1 MLRFFERPYSGHRL
15 RCSLGSQFQDRYSR
29 FGLRTSGDDTQ
40 AMDRLFSEIAMHQAL
55 GRALDQLGQPRFW
68 RLLVLLL
75 NEMVPFDNALATATS
90 VDGVPIVL
98 DEYDTGGS
106 DAPSPVPLYL
116 NGLYLLDPF
125 LQAAHEGLADGC
137 YRLEEVAPDLFR
149 QSEYFL
155 SYFRDAVGEDEI
167 QILVRPQPGVLLSL
181 SLGAKARFDVESLG
195 KLTAALPWVLAA
207 IRQHWRLA
215 GDAARMAPGAD
226 DLGARVEAALSRFGA
241 GLLTE
246 REMAIARMVLR
257 GNSSKAI
264 ADRLAISPETVK
276 VHRRHLYTKLG
287 ISTQPELFSRFIE
300 ALGDDDAPQ
309 AART

>member
-1 MLRFFERPYSGHRL
+1 
-15 RCSLGSQFQDRYSR
+15 
-29 FGLRTSGDDTQ
+29 
-40 AMDRLFSEIAMHQAL
+40 MDRLFSEIAMHQAL

-68 RLLVLLL
+68 RHLVLLL
-75 NEMVPFDNALATATS
+75 NEIVPFENALATAIGP
-90 VDGVPIVL
+90 DGVPFVL
-98 DEYDTGGS
+98 EEYDAFS
-106 DAPSPVPLYL
+106 HDAPSPVPLYL

-125 LQAAHEGLADGC
+125 LQAAHDGLRDGC

-167 QILVRPQPGVLLSL
+167 QILVRPQPDMLLSL
-181 SLGAKARFDVESLG
+181 SLGASARFDAEPLG
-195 KLTAALPWVLAA
+195 KLVTALPWVLATM
-207 IRQHWRLA
+207 RQHWKLA
-215 GDAARMAPGAD
+215 GESAHSAPDAV
-226 DLGARVEAALSRFGA
+226 DLGARVEQALARFGA

-264 ADRLAISPETVK
+264 AEQLAISPETVK

-287 ISTQPELFSRFIE
+287 VSTQPELFSRFIE
-300 ALGDDDAPQ
+300 ALGE
-309 AART
+309 

>member
-1 MLRFFERPYSGHRL
+1 
-15 RCSLGSQFQDRYSR
+15 
-29 FGLRTSGDDTQ
+29 
-40 AMDRLFSEIAMHQAL
+40 MDRLFTEIAMHQAL
-55 GRALDQLGQPRFW
+55 GRVLDHLGQPRFW
-68 RLLVLLL
+68 RFLVLLL
-75 NEMVPFDNALATATS
+75 NEMVPFDNALATAIGS
-90 VDGVPIVL
+90 DGVPIVL
-98 DEYDTGGS
+98 DEYDAGGS
-106 DAPSPVPLYL
+106 DTPSPVPLYL

-125 LQAAHEGLADGC
+125 LQAAHDGLADGC

-167 QILVRPQPGVLLSL
+167 QVLLRPQPDVLLSL
-181 SLGAKARFDVESLG
+181 SLGAAMRFDAEPLG

-215 GDAARMAPGAD
+215 VDTAPIVPSAAG
-226 DLGARVEAALSRFGA
+226 LGARVEGALARFGA

-264 ADRLAISPETVK
+264 AERLAISPETVK
-276 VHRRHLYTKLG
+276 VHRRHLYSKLG
-287 ISTQPELFSRFIE
+287 VSTQPELFSRFIE
-300 ALGDDDAPQ
+300 ALGDDEAL
-309 AART
+309 

>member
-1 MLRFFERPYSGHRL
+1 
-15 RCSLGSQFQDRYSR
+15 
-29 FGLRTSGDDTQ
+29 
-40 AMDRLFSEIAMHQAL
+40 MDRLFTEIAMHQAL
-55 GRALDQLGQPRFW
+55 GRVLDHLGQPRFW
-68 RLLVLLL
+68 RFLVLLL
-75 NEMVPFDNALATATS
+75 NEMVPFDNALATAIGA
-90 VDGVPIVL
+90 DGVPIVL
-98 DEYDTGGS
+98 DEYDAGGS
-106 DAPSPVPLYL
+106 DTPSPVPLYL

-125 LQAAHEGLADGC
+125 LQAAHDGLADGC

-167 QILVRPQPGVLLSL
+167 QVLVRPQPDVLLSL
-181 SLGAKARFDVESLG
+181 SLGAATRFDTEPLG

-215 GDAARMAPGAD
+215 GDTARIVPSAA
-226 DLGARVEAALSRFGA
+226 DLGARVETALGRFGA

-276 VHRRHLYTKLG
+276 VHRRHLYSKLG

-300 ALGDDDAPQ
+300 ALGDDAAP
-309 AART
+309 